1 MNTDALS
8 EKLEAAGYH
17 SVADLT
23 IEQSRVDT
31 DAHGQP
37 FYARDHQLAIL
48 RGRLRGCQ
56 LRDQN
61 NRMVPFLTKWIEEFE
76 SVPREALVHHWEGTF
91 KGRRLAGRCIDG
103 KILQIF
109 PQDE

>member
-1 MNTDALS
+1 MNTDALAG
-8 EKLEAAGYH
+8 KLEAAGYH
-17 SVADLT
+17 GVANLT

-31 DAHGQP
+31 DPHGQP
-37 FYARDHQLAIL
+37 SYPRDHQLAIL

-56 LRDQN
+56 LRAPD
-61 NRMVPFLTKWIEEFE
+61 NRMVPFLTKWIEELE
-76 SVPREALVHHWEGTF
+76 SIPREALVYHWEGTF
-91 KGRRLAGRCIDG
+91 KGRRLAGRCTDG